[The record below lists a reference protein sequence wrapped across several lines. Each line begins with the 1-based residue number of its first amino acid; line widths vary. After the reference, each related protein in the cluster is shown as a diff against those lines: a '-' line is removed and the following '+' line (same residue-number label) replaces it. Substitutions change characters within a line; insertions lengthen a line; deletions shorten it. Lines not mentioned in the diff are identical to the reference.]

1 MLQLQIA
8 DANISGGSVA
18 VSWCLDHEVLNALAE
33 QGLADPQVI
42 VVVAPTK
49 NYHLSKESRKVVP
62 LKDLMTYIECRASGK
77 NKIYGLI
84 SLRKAKEAREHYLA
98 KEDGAYRNNV
108 LDYDGETYSSRLL
121 GQEEREDIEKGTYKF
136 LSPPLE
142 IEVPRAAF
150 APEPSAWEKAWVNH
164 MFRQKVVDQCDFR
177 RRRLFA
183 YLVQPWIMLFQVL
196 VRSLILLAGLLT
208 GARKWSPKYVFHL
221 LTYGWKD
228 TFEIWEKGSLF
239 IKHLPEDDTESTDLK
254 FLTPDYALRSFWAL
268 LFMPLFSLPIIWF
281 LLHHHPIIAGA
292 IAFVPIFF
300 IAVFCLMAYL
310 VSRGNASR
318 LLNKAWDGFNN
329 LLTSD
334 KLWYLDQDEA
344 QFITCNT
351 DKKPT
356 TYKNLPAR
364 RKTIRLRFQ
373 NLKTKVCKPF
383 SV

>member
-18 VSWCLDHEVLNALAE
+18 VAWCLDHEVLNELAKK
-33 QGLADPQVI
+33 GVVDPQVI
-42 VVVAPTK
+42 IVVAPTK

-84 SLRKAKEAREHYLA
+84 SMRQAKEAREHYLA

-121 GQEEREDIEKGTYKF
+121 GVEDEYDIEKKTYKY

-142 IEVPRAAF
+142 IEVPKGVF
-150 APEPSAWEKAWVNH
+150 APEPSAWEKSWVNH
-164 MFRQKVVDQCDFR
+164 FFRQKVVDQCDFR

-183 YLVQPWIMLFQVL
+183 YLVQPFIIGFFNL
-196 VRSLILLAGLLT
+196 VRSIILLAGLLT
-208 GARKWSPKYVFHL
+208 GARNLSLKYLFHP
-221 LTYGWKD
+221 LTYGLKD

-239 IKHLPEDDTESTDLK
+239 IQRLPEDESESTDLK
-254 FLTPDYALRSFWAL
+254 FLTPSYAFRSFWAF
-268 LFMPLFSLPIIWF
+268 LFMPLFSIPIVWL
-281 LLHHHPIIAGA
+281 LLHHHPVVAGL
-292 IAFVPIFF
+292 IAFVPVF
-300 IAVFCLMAYL
+300 IIVIFCLMAYL
-310 VSRGNASR
+310 VSRGNASI
-318 LLNKAWDGFNN
+318 LFNKAWNGLNN
-329 LLTSD
+329 LFTSD
-334 KLWYLDQDEA
+334 KLWYLDQDEV
-344 QFITCNT
+344 QFITCTN

-356 TYKNLPAR
+356 TYKSLPAR

>member
-18 VSWCLDHEVLNALAE
+18 VAWCLDHEVLNELAKK
-33 QGLADPQVI
+33 GVIDPQVI
-42 VVVAPTK
+42 IVVAPTS

-84 SLRKAKEAREHYLA
+84 SMRQAKEAREHYLA

-121 GQEEREDIEKGTYKF
+121 GVEDEYDIEKKTYKY

-142 IEVPRAAF
+142 IEVPKGVF
-150 APEPSAWEKAWVNH
+150 APEPSAWEKNWVNH
-164 MFRQKVVDQCDFR
+164 FFRQKVVDQCDFR

-183 YLVQPWIMLFQVL
+183 YLVQPFIIGFFNL
-196 VRSLILLAGLLT
+196 VRSVILLAGLLT
-208 GARKWSPKYVFHL
+208 GARNLSLKYLLHP
-221 LTYGWKD
+221 LTYGLKD

-239 IKHLPEDDTESTDLK
+239 IQHLPEDKAESTDLK
-254 FLTPDYALRSFWAL
+254 FLTPSYAFRSFWAL
-268 LFMPLFSLPIIWF
+268 LFMPLFSLPIVW
-281 LLHHHPIIAGA
+281 LLLRHHPVVAGL

-300 IAVFCLMAYL
+300 IVLLCLIAYL
-310 VSRGNASR
+310 ISRGNASR
-318 LLNKAWDGFNN
+318 LLNKAWDGLNN

-334 KLWYLDQDEA
+334 KLWYLDQEEV
-344 QFITCNT
+344 QFITCTN

-356 TYKNLPAR
+356 TYKSLPAR